1 MTHLPQITLGTS
13 CSAPWKNPVFVKELR
28 TRMRG
33 NRTFIL
39 VTAHLLAV
47 SAITL
52 LAYLAFVAS
61 LNSYST
67 AETRRSFGKL
77 LFGLVVILE
86 LFTITFIAPAL
97 TSGMISSER
106 ERQTYDLLKVT
117 LLPARSLV
125 FGKYAAAL
133 VFLFLLLF
141 TSIPLQSPAFLVGGA
156 SPGEIIIAVLII
168 AVTAVVF
175 CAAGI
180 FFSSLSSRTLLATIL
195 SYAFAIIL
203 VFGIPVLVLI
213 FLLLLQTTNFAGLN
227 DLSVN
232 AQLRLLLIGW
242 WIVSTSPLMT
252 VVATELA
259 LEQSHNI
266 WWFSMSLSDGIE
278 ARLPSPWIAYVIFF
292 LLLSVVFLWLS
303 VRRTR
308 RIEQ

>member
-1 MTHLPQITLGTS
+1 MQLPKITL
-13 CSAPWKNPVFVKELR
+13 PWKNPVFVKELR

-33 NRTFIL
+33 NRTFVL
-39 VTAHLLAV
+39 VTAHLLIV
-47 SAITL
+47 SAIAL
-52 LAYLAFVAS
+52 LAYLAFIAS
-61 LNSYST
+61 LSSYST
-67 AETRRSFGKL
+67 AEARRNFGKL
-77 LFGLVVILE
+77 LFGLVVLLE

-106 ERQTYDLLKVT
+106 ERQTYDLIKVT

-125 FGKYAAAL
+125 SGKYAAAL

-156 SPGEIIIAVLII
+156 SPSEIIIAVLII

-203 VFGIPVLVLI
+203 VFGIPALLLV
-213 FLLLLQTTNFAGLN
+213 FLLLLQTTNFAGL
-227 DLSVN
+227 DGLSIN
-232 AQLRLLLIGW
+232 AQFRLLLIGW

-259 LEQSHNI
+259 LEQSHGV
-266 WWFSMSLSDGIE
+266 WWFSVPLSNGVE
-278 ARLPSPWIAYVIFF
+278 VHFPSPWSAYVIFY
-292 LLLSVVFLWLS
+292 LILSVVFIWLS
-303 VRRTR
+303 VRRIR
-308 RIEQ
+308 RIDP